1 VKKSSMSRSV
11 RGSGKKS
18 AASQNRNYPPLSPWM
33 LGVLFLIGFGPLLFR
48 FFGNLWKYEVH
59 QFFPL
64 ALAGAG
70 VLAWRGLSEV
80 KRPLAEGSRVGAVSL
95 IVLFLA
101 LLSIATLIWSPWMGV
116 AAALTALAATAWWLG
131 GLPLTRALLPA
142 WIMLLTVIPPPLKLD
157 ARLALELQHWAVAGS
172 SRVLALLAVPHLRSG
187 NILEIPGQRLLV
199 EEACSGINS
208 VLFMTAAC
216 VFYVM
221 WQRRSLP
228 FLVVLYVMTIGSV
241 LIGNLARITSGAW
254 LLFNFQVDLFTGWRH
269 ETLGLVL
276 TAAYLIFIVG
286 ADALLGRLFPRL
298 AAFSLRRKHS
308 SRTVRTPM
316 ANSPKSSTPL
326 LQELLEGHQLRG
338 GLLVVALL
346 LALLGSLQIVQLR
359 NNSREVVH
367 GRRINPKQ
375 MDGSAKFSLPPEI
388 AGWTL
393 RSEAKPVPVKTAFED
408 GVYSHMW
415 QYERGGLTATVSL
428 DYPFFDYHDVRI
440 CYTGSGWT
448 LKESRLQSASDSKDQ
463 IPGMEV
469 SLEKENGLKGELFY
483 STVDQ
488 FGKWLEETS
497 QRAAYDSHG
506 RAFEGGLLNR
516 VAYRFAQQQS
526 PLTEE
531 SLNYR
536 IQLLASSQGGLDSQQ
551 RRQATK
557 LFQEARLLLA
567 KQFVILPPERKPSAK
582 DGKVRIFSEGDAG
595 SRQSAPVSLPAFQK
609 TDIGGSSFK

>member
-1 VKKSSMSRSV
+1 
-11 RGSGKKS
+11 
-18 AASQNRNYPPLSPWM
+18 M
-33 LGVLFLIGFGPLLFR
+33 LGALFLIGFGPLLFR
-48 FFGNLWKYEVH
+48 FFANLWKYEVH

-64 ALAGAG
+64 ALAGSGA
-70 VLAWRGLSEV
+70 LAWRGLSEL
-80 KRPLAEGSRVGAVSL
+80 KRPLPEGSRGITAIL
-95 IVLFLA
+95 TLLFLA
-101 LLSIATLIWSPWMGV
+101 LLSIATLIYSPWMAV
-116 AAALTALAATAWWLG
+116 AAALIALAAAAWWLG

-221 WQRRSLP
+221 WQRRSLL
-228 FLVVLYVMTIGSV
+228 FLIVLYVLTIGCV
-241 LIGNLARITSGAW
+241 LTGNLIRITSGAW
-254 LLFNFQVDLFTGWRH
+254 LLFNYQVDLFTGWRH

-276 TAAYLIFIVG
+276 TAAYLVFIVA
-286 ADALLGRLFPRL
+286 ADALLGRLFPRM
-298 AAFSLRRKHS
+298 AAFSLQRKPF
-308 SRTVRTPM
+308 SRTAPAPTV
-316 ANSPKSSTPL
+316 NVPKSSTSL
-326 LQELLEGHQLRG
+326 LQELLGGHQFRG
-338 GLLVVALL
+338 GIIIVTLL

-359 NNSREVVH
+359 NNSRQVVH
-367 GRRINPKQ
+367 ERRINPKQ

-388 AGWTL
+388 AGWTQ
-393 RSEAKPVPVKTAFED
+393 RSEAKPVPKKTAFED

-415 QYERGGLTATVSL
+415 QYEKGGLTAMISL

-440 CYTGSGWT
+440 CYVGAGWT
-448 LKESRLQSASDSKDQ
+448 VKESKLQSAKDSKDQ
-463 IPGMEV
+463 IPGMEIT
-469 SLEKENGLKGELFY
+469 LEKENGLKGELFY

-497 QRAAYDSHG
+497 QRAAYDAQG

-516 VAYRFAQQQS
+516 VAYRFSQQQS
-526 PLTEE
+526 PVTDDT
-531 SLNYR
+531 LNYR

-551 RRQATK
+551 QRQASK

-567 KQFVILPPERKPSAK
+567 EQFVIHPPERKPSAQ
-582 DGKVRIFSEGDAG
+582 DGKVRILSEGEGA
-595 SRQSAPVSLPAFQK
+595 SRGSAPASLPSMQK
-609 TDIGGSSFK
+609 SDIGGSSFK

>member
-1 VKKSSMSRSV
+1 MKKSSRPH
-11 RGSGKKS
+11 SGKS
-18 AASQNRNYPPLSPWM
+18 ASKQGADSLAKRSRPLSPWM
-33 LGVLFLIGFGPLLFR
+33 LGALFLIGFGPLLLR

-70 VLAWRGLSEV
+70 ALAWRGLTEV
-80 KRPLAEGSRVGAVSL
+80 KRPLVGGSRGVTATL
-95 IVLFLA
+95 TILFVA
-101 LLSIATLIWSPWMGV
+101 LLSIATLIYSPWIAV
-116 AAALTALAATAWWLG
+116 AAALVAFAASFWWLG
-131 GLPLTRALLPA
+131 GLPLARALLPA

-172 SRVLALLAVPHLRSG
+172 SRVMALLAVPHLRNG

-221 WQRRSLP
+221 WQRRSLL
-228 FLVVLYVMTIGSV
+228 FLFLLYVLTIGCV
-241 LIGNLARITSGAW
+241 LAGNLVRITSGAW
-254 LLFNFQVDLFTGWRH
+254 LLFNYQVDLFTGWRH

-276 TAAYLIFIVG
+276 TATYLIFIVA
-286 ADALLGRLFPRL
+286 ADALLGSLFPRM
-298 AAFSLRRKHS
+298 AAFRLFRERAHS
-308 SRTVRTPM
+308 SR
-316 ANSPKSSTPL
+316 STPKASATSPT
-326 LQELLEGHQLRG
+326 QLLEGQYLDRGLLLVSFLLVLLG
-338 GLLVVALL
+338 GLQV
-346 LALLGSLQIVQLR
+346 LQIR
-359 NNSREVVH
+359 NNSKQIVH
-367 GRRINPKQ
+367 ERRINPKQ
-375 MDGSAKFSLPPEI
+375 MDGSARFSLPPEI

-393 RSEAKPVPVKTAFED
+393 SSEAKPVPKKTAFED

-415 QYERGGLTATVSL
+415 QYQRGGIVATISL

-448 LKESRLQSASDSKDQ
+448 VKESRLQSAKDSKDQ

-469 SLEKENGLKGELFY
+469 SLEKENGLKGDLFY

-488 FGKWLEETS
+488 FGKWLEESS
-497 QRAAYDSHG
+497 QRAAYDAHG

-516 VAYRFAQQQS
+516 VAYRFSQQQS
-526 PLTEE
+526 PISDDT
-531 SLNYR
+531 LNYR
-536 IQLLASSQGGLDSQQ
+536 IQLVASSQGGLDTLQHA
-551 RRQATK
+551 QAAK

-567 KQFVILPPERKPSAK
+567 EQFVVRPPERKASAK
-582 DGKVRIFSEGDAG
+582 DGKVRILSEGEAG
-595 SRQSAPVSLPAFQK
+595 AHQSAPVSLPSMQK
-609 TDIGGSSFK
+609 SDIGGSSFK

>member
-1 VKKSSMSRSV
+1 MKSSMNASGG
-11 RGSGKKS
+11 GSGKQS
-18 AASQNRNYPPLSPWM
+18 AASRNRNYPPLSPWM
-33 LGVLFLIGFGPLLFR
+33 MGVLFLIGFGPLLFR
-48 FFGNLWKYEVH
+48 FFGNLWKFEVH

-64 ALAGAG
+64 ALAGAAA
-70 VLAWRGLSEV
+70 LAWRGLSEV
-80 KRPLAEGSRVGAVSL
+80 KRPLAEGSRWGTLSL
-95 IVLFLA
+95 TILSLV
-101 LLSIATLIWSPWMGV
+101 LLSIATLLWSPWVGV
-116 AAALTALAATAWWLG
+116 AAALVAFAAAACWLG
-131 GLPLTRALLPA
+131 GLPLMRALLPA

-157 ARLALELQHWAVAGS
+157 ARLALELQQWAVAGS

-221 WQRRSLP
+221 WQRRSFL
-228 FLVVLYVMTIGSV
+228 FLVVLYVLTIACV
-241 LIGNLARITSGAW
+241 LIGNLIRITSGAW
-254 LLFNFQVDLFTGWRH
+254 LLFNYQVDLFTGWRH

-298 AAFSLRRKHS
+298 AAFGQPGKPS
-308 SRTVRTPM
+308 SPTAPAPTE
-316 ANSPKSSTPL
+316 KCSSPL
-326 LQELLEGHQLRG
+326 LQGLLEGRQLRG
-338 GLLVVALL
+338 GLLVVTTLL
-346 LALLGSLQIVQLR
+346 VLLGGLEILQFR
-359 NNSREVVH
+359 NNSRQFVH
-367 GRRINPKQ
+367 ERRINPKQ

-415 QYERGGLTATVSL
+415 QYEKGGLVATISL

-448 LKESRLQSASDSKDQ
+448 VKESRLQAAKDSEDQ

-469 SLEKENGLKGELFY
+469 SLEKENGLKGELYY

-488 FGKWLEETS
+488 FGKWLEES
-497 QRAAYDSHG
+497 GQRAVYDSHG
-506 RAFEGGLLNR
+506 RAFEGGGLLNR
-516 VAYRFAQQQS
+516 VTYRLSQQQS
-526 PLTEE
+526 PFTEE
-531 SLNYR
+531 TLNYR
-536 IQLLASSQGGLDSQQ
+536 IQLLASSQGGLDSLQHA
-551 RRQATK
+551 QATK
-557 LFQEARLLLA
+557 LFLKARFLLA
-567 KQFVILPPERKPSAK
+567 DQFVIRPAERKQSAG
-582 DGKVRIFSEGDAG
+582 DGKAKIFSEGEGAA
-595 SRQSAPVSLPAFQK
+595 SQSAPVTLPSIQK
-609 TDIGGSSFK
+609 SDMSGSSFK